1 MKGFFNGALL
11 LGTVLVSSLS
21 SAADLT
27 LMSWNAMRLGQGGEK
42 SFPALAE
49 VAGKADLVAI
59 QEVMNEEGLTKLE
72 AELEKRTGEQW
83 STLVSHAVGS
93 RSYKELYA
101 FLMRESVVVYE
112 DGAVVYMDRGDRFIR
127 EPLSARFKSKR
138 DGTLFAVASIHVL
151 YGKGP
156 QDREPEVRELESY
169 WAWLESIYPETPV
182 MLVGDFNMSPSHPAF
197 SGLSQHATPSLQR
210 AQPRFPHAKG
220 STPIFTTTSGYP
232 GRIV

>member
-83 STLVSHAVGS
+83 STLVSHV
-93 RSYKELYA
+93 
-101 FLMRESVVVYE
+101 
-112 DGAVVYMDRGDRFIR
+112 
-127 EPLSARFKSKR
+127 
-138 DGTLFAVASIHVL
+138 
-151 YGKGP
+151 
-156 QDREPEVRELESY
+156 
-169 WAWLESIYPETPV
+169 
-182 MLVGDFNMSPSHPAF
+182 
-197 SGLSQHATPSLQR
+197 
-210 AQPRFPHAKG
+210 
-220 STPIFTTTSGYP
+220 
-232 GRIV
+232 

>member
-1 MKGFFNGALL
+1 
-11 LGTVLVSSLS
+11 
-21 SAADLT
+21 
-27 LMSWNAMRLGQGGEK
+27 
-42 SFPALAE
+42 
-49 VAGKADLVAI
+49 
-59 QEVMNEEGLTKLE
+59 MNEEGLTKLE

-182 MLVGDFNMSPSHPAF
+182 MLVGDFNMSPLTPHFPASHSTQRPHYKGRNHAF
-197 SGLSQHATPSLQR
+197 RTRRALRQSLRQHLGIQDASSE
-210 AQPRFPHAKG
+210 AG
-220 STPIFTTTSGYP
+220 
-232 GRIV
+232 